1 MKELKSEK
9 IQEMTEKLRKETI
22 QSIDAN
28 QTLTDDELLELIQER
43 VLEAAKVN
51 YLSLSVK
58 AKMINDIY
66 HSMRGLDVLQGLLE
80 DSSITEIMINGPNHI
95 FIEQDGKL
103 FKTNLRFSS
112 EERLESVVSNIA
124 SSINRTVNEANP
136 ICDARLK
143 DGSRVNIVMPPV
155 ALNGATVTI
164 RKFPEDPWT
173 IEKLVKIGS
182 LTKEVAHFLECLV
195 KAKYNIFVSGG
206 TGTGKTTFLNALSN
220 FIPKDERIITI
231 EDSAELQIKGISNL
245 VRLETK
251 NANLEGKG
259 QITIRDL
266 IKSSL
271 RMRPERIV
279 VGEVRGAEALD
290 MLQAMNTGHDG
301 SLSTGHANSARDI
314 LTRLETMVLTGADMP
329 IEAIR
334 QQIASAVDIIIQ
346 LSRFRDKSR
355 RVMEIVE
362 VIGYEKGVIQLN
374 QLYHFEIEGETEQ
387 KKIIGNLQKRNELQH
402 KEKLLQAGIK
412 LSC

>member
-155 ALNGATVTI
+155 ALNGAT
-164 RKFPEDPWT
+164 E
-173 IEKLVKIGS
+173 IGR
-182 LTKEVAHFLECLV
+182 AHV
-195 KAKYNIFVSGG
+195 
-206 TGTGKTTFLNALSN
+206 
-220 FIPKDERIITI
+220 
-231 EDSAELQIKGISNL
+231 
-245 VRLETK
+245 
-251 NANLEGKG
+251 
-259 QITIRDL
+259 
-266 IKSSL
+266 
-271 RMRPERIV
+271 
-279 VGEVRGAEALD
+279 
-290 MLQAMNTGHDG
+290 
-301 SLSTGHANSARDI
+301 
-314 LTRLETMVLTGADMP
+314 
-329 IEAIR
+329 
-334 QQIASAVDIIIQ
+334 
-346 LSRFRDKSR
+346 
-355 RVMEIVE
+355 
-362 VIGYEKGVIQLN
+362 
-374 QLYHFEIEGETEQ
+374 
-387 KKIIGNLQKRNELQH
+387 
-402 KEKLLQAGIK
+402 
-412 LSC
+412 